1 MTDAGGDTPTSV
13 AATALKGLC
22 PRCGAATLFAG
33 PIRFADR
40 CKACGLDYAAF
51 NVGDGPVALITL
63 VVGAIVMIGLVTIQ
77 VSLEPPFWVQL
88 LLWMPVTAAL
98 VVFALRLAKAALL
111 CLEYRNAAREGRIS
125 DR

>member
-13 AATALKGLC
+13 AATAFKGLC

-40 CKACGLDYAAF
+40 CGPCGLDYAAF

-63 VVGAIVMIGLVTIQ
+63 VVGALVMIGLVAVQ

-88 LLWMPVTAAL
+88 LIWMPVTAAL